1 MFALMWILLGTLWCV
16 ACLPVSP
23 NREYG
28 ILLDAGSSSTKVRVY
43 GWHYAPM
50 QMQVPVFVEVYSATI
65 SPGID
70 ALMTVRSGMFDD
82 FVKILEG
89 LKGHIPSDRW
99 SETSIYLMATAGLR
113 LLDEEVTS
121 KIMQTIHKLLGNREL
136 NPFRYQPENAHILSG
151 EEEGLFAWLTVNYL
165 KGYFSADDTFSQKS
179 FGLIELGG
187 GSAQIAFIPDD
198 PIYAGKM
205 PANIAG
211 QEYGVYCHSYLSF
224 GAGSMVRRVVDFL
237 IRENPNA
244 NVINNPCMLKGDS
257 TNHTIGHVTI
267 GIVGEGNASLC
278 ESVLRHFLSP
288 AADEMCS
295 PKPCSIGQVYQP
307 AIRNNKFFS
316 FGLIYL
322 LAKGFNAIKKDGRLN
337 LVHFQEKAR
346 HLCGQSLNHVVDTL
360 RVSPKFA
367 SRNCQDGLYIPL
379 FMAALGFE
387 PSTQNVYVADSIK
400 QTSIAWS
407 LGAMLYEEER
417 NRYSDLVQRNGEP

>member
-1 MFALMWILLGTLWCV
+1 MFALMWIVLGTLWCV

-23 NREYG
+23 NGEYG
-28 ILLDAGSSSTKVRVY
+28 ILMDAGSSSTKVRIY
-43 GWHYAPM
+43 GWHFAPM
-50 QMQVPVFVEVYSATI
+50 QVPGFVEVHSAKF

-70 ALMTVRSGMFDD
+70 ALMTVPSDMSDYFY
-82 FVKILEG
+82 KILED
-89 LKGHIPSDRW
+89 LKGHIPPDRW

-121 KIMQTIHKLLGNREL
+121 EIMKTIHTFLGNQEL

-151 EEEGLFAWLTVNYL
+151 EEEALFAWLTVNYL
-165 KGYFSADDTFSQKS
+165 NGYFSTDDTSSPES

-187 GSAQIAFIPDD
+187 GSAQIAFIPHD

-205 PANIAG
+205 PANIVG
-211 QEYGVYCHSYLSF
+211 QEYGVYCHSHLSF
-224 GAGSMVRRVVDFL
+224 GAGIMGRRVVDFL

-257 TNHTIGHVTI
+257 TNHTKGHVTI

-288 AADEMCS
+288 ADDEMCS

-307 AIRNNKFFS
+307 SIRNNKFFS

-322 LAKGFNAIKKDGRLN
+322 LAKDLNAINEDGRLN

-346 HLCGQSLNHVVDTL
+346 DYCGQSLSYVVDTL

-379 FMAALGFE
+379 LMAALGFK
-387 PSTQNVYVADSIK
+387 PATQNVYVADSIN
-400 QTSIAWS
+400 QSSIAWS

-417 NRYSDLVQRNGEP
+417 NRYTELVQRNGGP